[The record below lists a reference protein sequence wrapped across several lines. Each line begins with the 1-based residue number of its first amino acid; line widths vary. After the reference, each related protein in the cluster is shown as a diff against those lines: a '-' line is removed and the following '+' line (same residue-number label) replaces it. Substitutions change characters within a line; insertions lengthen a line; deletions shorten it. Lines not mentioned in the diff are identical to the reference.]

1 MSFSSIRQETKAG
14 NGVKEADLEIGSGCR
29 SGPDETRKEPEAGQA
44 HG

>member
-1 MSFSSIRQETKAG
+1 MSFSSIRQEWAG
-14 NGVKEADLEIGSGCR
+14 NGVKEADLEIGSGYR